1 MSHSVDRSP
10 RRRYRAVTLIE
21 AVLYISIALA
31 LIVGGL
37 LFFQQASNAAK
48 TSSLVRQLS
57 ATVAETKILF
67 KSQPFAVTTDPLFG
81 TSITSALIAAGAVP
95 ADMVAGPAA
104 LTNPFG
110 GTTDVQVMNFGNNAL
125 IALRLTGIPQS
136 VCARILTSSSGSTMQ
151 LTGNTPIS
159 DGYLM
164 GGGKS
169 GQLWLR
175 QLHHECLRSRRSVQ
189 IRRCRTSG
197 GWRDRNA
204 DGVWLFR
211 QCQCHDALLY
221 GLLMPLDRPGTV
233 GGHANRQV
241 SMYFE

>member
-1 MSHSVDRSP
+1 MVHSLDRSP
-10 RRRYRAVTLIE
+10 RRRFRAVTLIE

-37 LFFQQASNAAK
+37 VFFQQASNAAR

-57 ATVAETKILF
+57 AVVAETKILY
-67 KSQPFAVTTDPLFG
+67 KSQPLTVTADPRFG
-81 TSITSALIAAGAVP
+81 TSITSSLIAAGAVP

-136 VCARILTSSSGSTMQ
+136 VCARILTSSSGTTTLS
-151 LTGNTPIS
+151 TGNTPIS

-164 GGGKS
+164 GGGNS
-169 GQLWLR
+169 GPIRLR
-175 QLHHECLRSRRSVQ
+175 QLHHECLRSRR
-189 IRRCRTSG
+189 
-197 GWRDRNA
+197 
-204 DGVWLFR
+204 
-211 QCQCHDALLY
+211 
-221 GLLMPLDRPGTV
+221 
-233 GGHANRQV
+233 
-241 SMYFE
+241 